1 MTSVTHPIDELDRR
15 ILALFAAEPRLGV
28 LEASRRLRVAR
39 GTVQARLE
47 RMQSNG
53 VITDWA
59 PTVSPQALG
68 YRVTAFVTCEID
80 QGAGRRRV
88 AEHLESI
95 PEVLECWTITGD
107 GDLWVRVVARSNAD
121 VQRVIDQ
128 MHTDAGVLR
137 TSTLIGL
144 EREFGHRT
152 GPLVQHTG
160 KD

>member
-1 MTSVTHPIDELDRR
+1 MDELDRR

-39 GTVQARLE
+39 GTVQARLD
-47 RMQSNG
+47 RMQTSG

-59 PTVSPQALG
+59 PTVSPRALG

-80 QGAGRRRV
+80 QGAGRRQV

-137 TSTLIGL
+137 TSTQIALAK
-144 EREFGHRT
+144 EFGHRT
-152 GPLVQHTG
+152 GPLVQQAGT
-160 KD
+160 D